1 MEEEQHHTRSPLVA
15 TWNESPMS
23 GLRKHSEKV
32 YETMKPLKLALQAY
46 VSGDMDGFK
55 RNSELVKK
63 LESEADEIKSA
74 IRTHMPWAILMPVD
88 KSFFLMTLHDEDG
101 ILDKAEDSVIWLSLR
116 NTEIPEELRGE
127 LLSYFEVIDQTLKV
141 YSEVVRLL
149 HDMTESGFAK
159 KDMKSLDDLVL
170 SIHMLENKCDVKNR
184 ILTRKLFLME
194 GKMDTLA
201 IYHIMKA
208 VYIIGLIANQA
219 ENAAERIRAMV
230 AK

>member
-1 MEEEQHHTRSPLVA
+1 MEEEQHHTRSPLVTA
-15 TWNESPMS
+15 WNESPMS

-32 YETMKPLKLALQAY
+32 YEAMKPLKKALQAY
-46 VSGDMDGFK
+46 VSGDMEGFK
-55 RNSELVKK
+55 RNSDLVKK
-63 LESEADEIKSA
+63 IESEADDIKSA

-116 NTEIPEELRGE
+116 NTSIPLELKEELQA
-127 LLSYFEVIDQTLKV
+127 YFEIIDQTLKV
-141 YSEVVRLL
+141 YSEVVKLL

-159 KDMKSLDDLVL
+159 KDMKTLDELVV
-170 SIHMLENKCDVKNR
+170 SIHVLENRSDVMNR
-184 ILTRKLFLME
+184 NLTRKLFMME

-201 IYHIMKA
+201 IYHLMKA
-208 VYIIGLIANQA
+208 IYIIGLIANQA

>member
-32 YETMKPLKLALQAY
+32 YETMKPLKIALQAY
-46 VSGDMDGFK
+46 VSGDLEGFK
-55 RNSELVKK
+55 KNSELVKK
-63 LESEADEIKSA
+63 LEAEADEIKSA

-101 ILDKAEDSVIWLSLR
+101 IMDKAEDSVIWLSLR

-127 LLSYFEVIDQTLKV
+127 LLSYFEVIDQTLKG

-184 ILTRKLFLME
+184 NLTRKLFMME

>member
-32 YETMKPLKLALQAY
+32 YETMKPLRLALQAY
-46 VSGDMDGFK
+46 VSGDIDGFK

-127 LLSYFEVIDQTLKV
+127 LLTYFDVIDQTLKV
-141 YSEVVRLL
+141 YSDVVRLL
-149 HDMTESGFAK
+149 HEMTESGFAK
-159 KDMKSLDDLVL
+159 KDLKTLDDLVL
-170 SIHMLENKCDVKNR
+170 SIHTLENKCDVKNR
-184 ILTRKLFLME
+184 SLTKKLFMME

-208 VYIIGLIANQA
+208 IYIIGLIANQA

>member
-1 MEEEQHHTRSPLVA
+1 
-15 TWNESPMS
+15 
-23 GLRKHSEKV
+23 
-32 YETMKPLKLALQAY
+32 MKPLKLALQAY